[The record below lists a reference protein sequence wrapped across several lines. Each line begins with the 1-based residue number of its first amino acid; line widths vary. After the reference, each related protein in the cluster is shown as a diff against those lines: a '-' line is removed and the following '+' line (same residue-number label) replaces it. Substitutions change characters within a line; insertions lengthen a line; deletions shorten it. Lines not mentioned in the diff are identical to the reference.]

1 MARYPK
7 YAPDFR
13 IRINDEEMPAGV
25 RAAVTNVRYQDGHQ
39 AADRVEIGIAN
50 PNLRWLQRHIRG
62 LGFRPFPDRRQDRP
76 GARGRCRSGR
86 HLRHR

>member
-13 IRINDEEMPAGV
+13 LRINDEEMPAGV
-25 RAAVTNVRYQDGHQ
+25 RAAVTSVRYQDGHQ

-62 LGFRPFPDRRQDRP
+62 LGFRPFPTGVKIGPVRV
-76 GARGRCRSGR
+76 ARCRSGR
-86 HLRHR
+86 HLRPR